1 MFVIVPVASAST
13 YLPVGDETY
22 DALRYLEAEGVI
34 ESGLLTSLPLSMK
47 EVMRLISE
55 AERNSGDRGPMLR
68 QVVASLKDKYRDEFG
83 YARYIKPVGNVYSAF
98 VFASQDPAGFVY
110 NNDGDEY
117 SEEGNL
123 RLGLSSRADL
133 GWFSALLS
141 PEFRYSSEGADLV
154 LKRGYIV
161 LGFWGLEL
169 QIGKDSQWWGP
180 GYHGSLLLSNNPEP
194 LTVFRLTNPRPFIL
208 PWMFKYLGHIGVT
221 FFVSRLEEQRAV
233 PEPYLWGLRVVFKP
247 VQYVEIGLERTAI
260 LGGEGRSEDLGT
272 WWKSFTGKG
281 ENVAGVEAGDQRAG
295 GDVKVTLPFRVQP
308 LQLYLE
314 AAGEDEGSPTG
325 PVPLSLPSKWAHVA
339 GIYLPRIF
347 QMERLAFRAEYAENH
362 IKGQPDIWYNHHI
375 YLSGYTYKG
384 RIIGHHMGT
393 DSDDIFFKLEYRLPE
408 LGGMAYAWFDKKR
421 HELNMDVK
429 PTEEEITLGLKLSP
443 RDNLRVEWRYTH
455 GELNDSSDDKDV
467 DLFMLK
473 LDYTL

>member
-1 MFVIVPVASAST
+1 
-13 YLPVGDETY
+13 
-22 DALRYLEAEGVI
+22 
-34 ESGLLTSLPLSMK
+34 
-47 EVMRLISE
+47 
-55 AERNSGDRGPMLR
+55 
-68 QVVASLKDKYRDEFG
+68 
-83 YARYIKPVGNVYSAF
+83 
-98 VFASQDPAGFVY
+98 
-110 NNDGDEY
+110 
-117 SEEGNL
+117 
-123 RLGLSSRADL
+123 
-133 GWFSALLS
+133 
-141 PEFRYSSEGADLV
+141 
-154 LKRGYIV
+154 
-161 LGFWGLEL
+161 
-169 QIGKDSQWWGP
+169 
-180 GYHGSLLLSNNPEP
+180 
-194 LTVFRLTNPRPFIL
+194 
-208 PWMFKYLGHIGVT
+208 MFKYLGHIGVT

-325 PVPLSLPSKWAHVA
+325 PVPLSLPSKWAHVV
-339 GIYLPRIF
+339 GVYLPRIL

-384 RIIGHHMGT
+384 RIIGHHMGS

-443 RDNLRVEWRYTH
+443 QDNLRVEWRYTH
-455 GELNDSSDDKDV
+455 GEVNDSSDDRDV
-467 DLFMLK
+467 DLLMLK